1 MSKIQKIT
9 PFLWFDREAEQAA
22 ELYVSLIEDSK
33 ILHVTRY
40 GEGGPGPAGTAMV
53 VEFQL
58 AGQKFM
64 ALNGGPVHKLSEA
77 FSLMVN
83 ARDQDEVDRLW
94 ATLTAEGGREDQCG
108 WLKDRFG
115 LSWQIIPVRFTEM
128 IKDPDPKR
136 TQRVFA
142 AMMTMKKFDIAQLE
156 KAYERR

>member
-9 PFLWFDREAEQAA
+9 PFLWFDHEAEQAA

-40 GEGGPGPAGTAMV
+40 GEGGPGPSGTAMV

-64 ALNGGPVHKLSEA
+64 ALNGGPSHKLSEA
-77 FSLMVN
+77 FSLLVN

-94 ATLTAEGGREDQCG
+94 SKLTADGGREDACG

-115 LSWQIIPVRFTEM
+115 LSWQIIPTRFSEM

-156 KAYERR
+156 RAYEGR